1 MSGIIMLKL
10 KRKLAFRGHLYFQA
24 VRPDIV
30 LRELHWLKVNNPLT
44 EIDRNL
50 SELQLQPIS
59 ENDSEVSSN
68 SNVRSE
74 QKATDKQNEE
84 ETEDPLDEFR
94 TPTTETC
101 LQSILPDYPLHLQCK
116 GTLDSAGNEVFN
128 IAPGENK
135 HPVSFMTDKHCE
147 ELAFP
152 VLFPKGRFGYTI
164 ERAVNC

>member
-1 MSGIIMLKL
+1 
-10 KRKLAFRGHLYFQA
+10 
-24 VRPDIV
+24 
-30 LRELHWLKVNNPLT
+30 WLKVNHPLYSEVTIDT
-44 EIDRNL
+44 ENIDRNL

-101 LQSILPDYPLHLQCK
+101 LQSILPDYPVHLQCK

-135 HPVSFMTDKHCE
+135 HPVWPELFQIIARTQGLNLTDEQLEALSYNERCPMLNLNPVIVAKH
-147 ELAFP
+147 FQ
-152 VLFPKGRFGYTI
+152 F
-164 ERAVNC
+164 